1 MPLTWLTLR
10 SLFVSKR
17 AIVVHTLSK
26 SPPKKKETTMRK
38 VILTAL
44 GASLIAASTV
54 QMAAAAEHYHG
65 RKANRAL
72 TSQKFRNAND
82 CKAWPSTAWP
92 STAESKFL
100 LYHTVN

>member
-1 MPLTWLTLR
+1 
-10 SLFVSKR
+10 
-17 AIVVHTLSK
+17 
-26 SPPKKKETTMRK
+26 MRK

-54 QMAAAAEHYHG
+54 QMAAAADHHG

-82 CKAWPSTAWP
+82 CTAWPSTVWPSTAWP
-92 STAESKFL
+92 SNAESKFL